1 MIQKKFNNI
10 YGVRLIH
17 GEDFLQ
23 KLKEF
28 AKEQNLTNA
37 VILNGIGMLKNAQI
51 GYYEDGKYLTETIES
66 PAELVSTSG
75 NMFYDSEGEADWH
88 IHVALAKRSHE
99 LVGGHL
105 IGGEVWNTAEIF
117 VQTMPE
123 AKFVKEMEEG
133 SPRLN
138 FK

>member
-1 MIQKKFNNI
+1 MVQKRFNNI
-10 YGVRLIH
+10 YGIRLIQ

-28 AKEQNLTNA
+28 AKQHNLTNA
-37 VILNGIGMLKNAQI
+37 IILNGVGMLKNAEI
-51 GYYEDGKYLTETIES
+51 GYYENGKYIIETIES
-66 PAELVSTSG
+66 PVELVSTNG
-75 NMFYDSEGEADWH
+75 NMFFDPEGKLDWH

-105 IGGEVWNTAEIF
+105 TGGKVWNTAEIF
-117 VQTMPE
+117 VQTIPG
-123 AKFVKEMEEG
+123 AKFVKEIEDG
-133 SPRLN
+133 NPRLN